1 MPLIGHGADPD
12 PKQCAPRLGHRMPG
26 RYDANGAEQTRF
38 LRPLA
43 VHRGGKPGVS
53 RIAVEHAPRET
64 SALSWCCVSPEAALI
79 PL

>member
-1 MPLIGHGADPD
+1 MPLIGHGAGPD

-43 VHRGGKPGVS
+43 VHRGGK
-53 RIAVEHAPRET
+53 
-64 SALSWCCVSPEAALI
+64 L
-79 PL
+79 